1 MASSLDSLSSP
12 LTSTQYILTSNFDLQ
27 EILSQFE
34 TQPDPLKI
42 ILTLKVERDKRR
54 AEEVKLRVRELDLIL
69 MDRHRQRRFAEHV
82 EGMDVSNNTN
92 NNYEEQLILLN
103 NEHSTVFVMKSASN
117 LNLVLG
123 E

>member
-1 MASSLDSLSSP
+1 MASSLDGPSSP

-34 TQPDPLKI
+34 TQPDPSKI

-54 AEEVKLRVRELDLIL
+54 AEEAKLRVREFDLIL

-92 NNYEEQLILLN
+92 NYEEQLILLN
-103 NEHSTVFVMKSASN
+103 NEPIKFVS
-117 LNLVLG
+117 
-123 E
+123 